1 MNLFGDALS
10 YIRDNPDRFWEAV
23 QTHLRLSGTA
33 LLVAIVIFVPL
44 GILAARSGRIGA
56 AIVGGVAAVRV
67 IPSLAILFLL
77 YPIFGLG
84 DTPALIALVAL
95 AGPPLVI
102 NTDAGL
108 RNVRSDILENARGL
122 GMNRV
127 QVFAKVE
134 IPLALPVTIAGLR
147 TASVEVIASA
157 TLAAFIGA
165 GGLGSYITGGI
176 TSLDYTLL
184 LVGGIP
190 VTIMA
195 FTAEVGLGAVER
207 QLTPP
212 VA

>member
-1 MNLFGDALS
+1 MNLLRDALA

-23 QTHLRLSGTA
+23 QTHLRLSGVA
-33 LLVAIVIFVPL
+33 LVIAMAIFVPL
-44 GILAARSGRIGA
+44 GVLAARSGRTGA
-56 AIVGGVAAVRV
+56 AIVGAVAAVRV

-108 RNVRSDILENARGL
+108 RNVRFDILDNARGL
-122 GMNRV
+122 GMNRI
-127 QVFAKVE
+127 QVFTKVE
-134 IPLALPVTIAGLR
+134 LPLALPVMVAGLR

-176 TSLDYTLL
+176 ASLDYTLL

-190 VTIMA
+190 VTLMA
-195 FTAEVGLGAVER
+195 FMAEIGLGSVER
-207 QLTPP
+207 RLTPP
-212 VA
+212 IA

>member
-1 MNLFGDALS
+1 MNLLRVALA

-23 QTHLRLSGTA
+23 QTHLHLSGVA
-33 LLVAIVIFVPL
+33 LLIAMAIFVPL
-44 GILAARSGRIGA
+44 GVLAARSGRTGA
-56 AIVGGVAAVRV
+56 AIVGAVAAVRV

-84 DTPALIALVAL
+84 DTPALIALVTL

-108 RNVRSDILENARGL
+108 RNVRSDILDNARGL

-127 QVFAKVE
+127 QVFTKVE
-134 IPLALPVTIAGLR
+134 LPLALPVMVAGLR

-176 TSLDYTLL
+176 ASLDYTLL

-190 VTIMA
+190 VTLMA
-195 FTAEVGLGAVER
+195 FMAEIGLGSVER
-207 QLTPP
+207 RLTPP
-212 VA
+212 IA